1 MSEKDNAEELII
13 DPHAMNIVNR
23 VAPGSNCAG
32 QFKYEGGVLVQGRL
46 EGSIE
51 VTGGP
56 RVLMPEGAIV
66 GDINVKGE
74 AYLFGTILEK
84 SPGEMSEVD
93 VNDAV
98 FLANSLKADANITAG
113 AIKSY
118 EGALVNGRIRTVRR
132 SA

>member
-1 MSEKDNAEELII
+1 MSEKDNAEDLII

-23 VAPGSNCAG
+23 VAPGSSCAG

-56 RVLMPEGAIV
+56 LVLMPEGEIV

-74 AYLFGTILEK
+74 AYLFGAILEK
-84 SPGEMSEVD
+84 APGEMSEVD
-93 VNDAV
+93 VYDAV

-132 SA
+132 QA